1 MTHLTTIHIE
11 VIYTWSSGS
20 VISFFGYIYCNK
32 GDVHKVR
39 SKNNALTSFSG
50 VSNES
55 KVL

>member
-1 MTHLTTIHIE
+1 MLSPSFTIFN
-11 VIYTWSSGS
+11 V
-20 VISFFGYIYCNK
+20 NK

-39 SKNNALTSFSG
+39 SKNNAFTSFSG